1 MIDFEAP
8 LDPSTLSA
16 EAQRALTGAAKMM
29 AARGLAPLSD
39 PRDLVSVLYQL
50 SRDDNPQVAEAARK
64 TAAELPEN
72 LAGAALRQPLDPR
85 VLHFFAGSVPRDSSL
100 AQLIILNQATADQT
114 VAVLAAVATEAE
126 IELIA
131 ANEQRLLRHPA
142 IIGAMYANI
151 NGRQATVTRAVELAI
166 RNDVQ
171 VEGIANFE
179 ELSAAILESGR
190 DEEEPEPE
198 LDPDDL
204 SNEALIDRLAKGPF
218 KDVIEETGRNPMFC
232 HRLPIPVQIRLTQ
245 FGSKQAI
252 LELLRSTKK
261 MIARS
266 AIRSPK
272 IKDSDAAK
280 IANNH
285 SLSEA
290 VIEEI
295 ARRRDWTKLPQ
306 VKLALVKNPKC
317 PLPAAMRF
325 LPFLHEKQIREI
337 ARSKG
342 IPSALNAQARKLL
355 MQRKGG
361 RGRR

>member
-1 MIDFEAP
+1 MTELQTP
-8 LDPSTLSA
+8 LDPRTLSA
-16 EAQRALTGAAKMM
+16 EARRALTGGGKLM

-50 SRDDNPQVAEAARK
+50 SLDGDSRIADAASK
-64 TAAELPEN
+64 TAAELPAN
-72 LAGAALRQPLDPR
+72 LAAAALGRPDLDPR
-85 VLHFFAGSVPRDSSL
+85 VLHFFSRRVGRDTELS
-100 AQLIILNQATADQT
+100 QLILLNQATADDT
-114 VAVLAAVATEAE
+114 IAELAALATESE

-131 ANEQRLLRHPA
+131 ANEQRLLRFPK
-142 IIGAMYANI
+142 IIAAMYGNVA
-151 NGRQATVTRAVELAI
+151 GRQATILRVVELAI
-166 RNDVQ
+166 RNGVE

-179 ELSAAILESGR
+179 ALSAALLDSGR
-190 DEEEPEPE
+190 QQAADPVGGDPEVDEWIE
-198 LDPDDL
+198 
-204 SNEALIDRLAKGPF
+204 RLAKGPF
-218 KDVIEETGRNPMFC
+218 KEVIEETARNPMIS
-232 HRLPIPVQIRLTQ
+232 HRLPVPTQIRVTQ

-272 IKDSDAAK
+272 IKDSDAAR
-280 IANNH
+280 IARNH
-285 SLSEA
+285 SLSEV

-295 ARRRDWTKLPQ
+295 AGRRDWTKLPA
-306 VKLALVKNPKC
+306 VKLSLVKNPKC

-325 LPFLHEKQIREI
+325 LPFLSEKQIREI

>member
-1 MIDFEAP
+1 MTTPDLDTP
-8 LDPSTLSA
+8 LDPSRLSA
-16 EAQRALTGAAKMM
+16 EAQRALTGGARIM

-50 SRDDNPQVAEAARK
+50 SRDRDGRVADAAKK

-72 LAGAALRQPLDPR
+72 LTAAALRQPLDPR
-85 VLHFFAGSVPRDSSL
+85 VLHFFADHAGRDTRLS
-100 AQLIILNQATADQT
+100 QLIILNQSTADET
-114 VAVLAAVATEAE
+114 IAALAAIATEAE

-131 ANEQRLLRHPA
+131 SNEQRLLRHPP
-142 IIGAMYANI
+142 IIAAMYANPE
-151 NGRQATVTRAVELAI
+151 GRQATTTRALELAI
-166 RNDVQ
+166 RNGVQ
-171 VEGIANFE
+171 VAGVAHWE

-190 DEEEPEPE
+190 ADEPEPP
-198 LDPDDL
+198 PDDL
-204 SNEALIDRLAKGPF
+204 SKEAALDRLAKGPF
-218 KDVIEETGRNPMFC
+218 KDVIEETARNTMVAHQMPV
-232 HRLPIPVQIRLTQ
+232 PVQIRLTQ
-245 FGSKQAI
+245 FGSKQTI

-280 IANNH
+280 IAGNH
-285 SLSEA
+285 ALSDA

-295 ARRRDWTKLPQ
+295 ARRRDWTKLPT

-317 PLPAAMRF
+317 PLPVAMRL

-355 MQRKGG
+355 MQRGG
-361 RGRR
+361 RGKR

>member
-1 MIDFEAP
+1 MMDLETP
-8 LDPSTLSA
+8 LDPGKLSA
-16 EAQRALTGAAKMM
+16 EAQRALTGGAKMM

-39 PRDLVSVLYQL
+39 PRDLVTVLYQL
-50 SRDDNPQVAEAARK
+50 SRDADQRVSDAARK
-64 TAAELPEN
+64 TAAELPDN
-72 LAGAALRQPLDPR
+72 LAAAALQRALDPR
-85 VLHFFAGSVPRDSSL
+85 VLHFFARSAGRDTRLS
-100 AQLIILNQATADQT
+100 QLILLNQSTADET
-114 VAVLAAVATEAE
+114 IAALAAVATEHE

-131 ANEQRLLRHPA
+131 SNEQRLLRHPS
-142 IIGAMYANI
+142 IIGAMYANP
-151 NGRQATVTRAVELAI
+151 NGRQSTTIRAVELAI
-166 RNDVQ
+166 RNGVQ
-171 VEGIANFE
+171 VAGVENWE
-179 ELSAAILESGR
+179 DLSAAILESGR
-190 DEEEPEPE
+190 SSEPEPE
-198 LDPDDL
+198 RPPDDG
-204 SNEALIDRLAKGPF
+204 STEALVERLCRGPF
-218 KDVIEETGRNPMFC
+218 KDILEETARNTMLAHQF
-232 HRLPIPVQIRLTQ
+232 PIPVQIRLTQ
-245 FGSKQAI
+245 FASKQTI

-280 IANNH
+280 IASNH

-355 MQRKGG
+355 MQRGGG
-361 RGRR
+361 RGKR